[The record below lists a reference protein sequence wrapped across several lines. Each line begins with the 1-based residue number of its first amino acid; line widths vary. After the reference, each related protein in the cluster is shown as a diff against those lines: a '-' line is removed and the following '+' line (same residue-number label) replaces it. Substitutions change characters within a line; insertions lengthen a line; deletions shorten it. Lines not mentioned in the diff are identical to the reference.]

1 MQWRCC
7 RAFLCSPAAMPSM
20 QPAAFAWMYFFFEK
34 MKLHYVTAGAI
45 LENAVITGTNFAGA
59 DLTGVNFEDVL
70 GYFEA
75 GWPCQCC
82 CAGLPS
88 ALIIL
93 CKDVCRFRSEK
104 NAAHEE
110 REYLPDGLCF
120 LLPLLEKVK
129 RLKSADRAVEAN
141 PTGMPQ
147 RAVSPLQRAQKQRP
161 MVKVATC
168 NLLWKSAQNG
178 YNGVLPS
185 ARYFK
190 GGLQGVGLQPE
201 NLADRLL

>member
-104 NAAHEE
+104 NAARFPARPEAHLQQRNSAG
-110 REYLPDGLCF
+110 REQGANRLQVMRGCLRSWGLPMLGHA
-120 LLPLLEKVK
+120 LL
-129 RLKSADRAVEAN
+129 
-141 PTGMPQ
+141 
-147 RAVSPLQRAQKQRP
+147 
-161 MVKVATC
+161 
-168 NLLWKSAQNG
+168 
-178 YNGVLPS
+178 
-185 ARYFK
+185 
-190 GGLQGVGLQPE
+190 GG
-201 NLADRLL
+201 